1 MRASEVM
8 LGSFATVKPST
19 PLIDA
24 VRLLLETN
32 QRGLPVVDDNGD
44 LVGII
49 SEGDLLH
56 RDELDVKPHAGN
68 WLEQIIGIEE
78 KSPAR
83 ERMRSLSVGVIM
95 TPEPVCVDEDA
106 TVDDVVNIMDSREV
120 GQIPVVSAGKVIGII
135 NRFQLISV
143 LERSL
148 SGVGSKR
155 RPAARTS

>member
-8 LGSFATVKPST
+8 LSSFATVKPST

-24 VRLLLETN
+24 VRLLVETN
-32 QRGLPVVDDNGD
+32 QRGLPVVDNDGN

-56 RDELDVKPHAGN
+56 RDELGVKPHAGN
-68 WLEQIIGIEE
+68 WLEQIVGIEE
-78 KSPAR
+78 RTPAR

-95 TPEPVCVDEDA
+95 TPEPVCVDKDA
-106 TVDDVVNIMDSREV
+106 TIDDVVNAMDSREV

-135 NRFQLISV
+135 NRFQLISI

-148 SGVGSKR
+148 SRTEGKTES
-155 RPAARTS
+155 AA

>member
-32 QRGLPVVDDNGD
+32 QRGLPVVNDHGD

-56 RDELDVKPHAGN
+56 RDELGVKPHAGN

-78 KSPAR
+78 GNPAR

-95 TPEPVCVDEDA
+95 TPEPVCVDED
-106 TVDDVVNIMDSREV
+106 TTLDDVINAMDLREV
-120 GQIPVVSAGKVIGII
+120 GQMPVVSDGKVIGII
-135 NRFQLISV
+135 NRFQLISA

-148 SGVGSKR
+148 SRTGSR
-155 RPAARTS
+155 MESAA

>member
-8 LGSFATVKPST
+8 LSSFVTVKPST
-19 PLIDA
+19 RLIDA

-32 QRGLPVVDDNGD
+32 QRGLPVVNGD
-44 LVGII
+44 GSLVGII

-56 RDELDVKPHAGN
+56 RDELGVKPHAGN
-68 WLEQIIGIEE
+68 WLEEIIGIEE
-78 KSPAR
+78 RTPAR

-95 TPEPVCVDEDA
+95 TPDPICVDQDA
-106 TVDDVVNIMDSREV
+106 TVDDVINAMDSREV
-120 GQIPVVSAGKVIGII
+120 GQVPVVSAGKVVGII

-148 SGVGSKR
+148 SRIEGDTES
-155 RPAARTS
+155 AA

>member
-1 MRASEVM
+1 MRASDVM
-8 LGSFATVKPST
+8 LRSFATVKPST

-32 QRGLPVVDDNGD
+32 QRGLPVVDNDGG
-44 LVGII
+44 LLGII

-56 RDELDVKPHAGN
+56 RDELGVKPHGGN
-68 WLEQIIGIEE
+68 WLEEIIGIEE
-78 KSPAR
+78 RSPAR

-106 TVDDVVNIMDSREV
+106 TLDDVINTMDLREV
-120 GQIPVVSAGKVIGII
+120 GQIPVVSAGKVIGIV
-135 NRFQLISV
+135 NRCQLISA

-148 SGVGSKR
+148 SQ
-155 RPAARTS
+155 A

>member
-1 MRASEVM
+1 MQASEVM
-8 LGSFATVKPST
+8 LSSFATVKPST
-19 PLIDA
+19 LLIDA

-32 QRGLPVVDDNGD
+32 QRGLPVVNDDGY

-56 RDELDVKPHAGN
+56 RDELGVKPHAGN
-68 WLEQIIGIEE
+68 WLEEIIGIEE
-78 KSPAR
+78 RTPAR

-95 TPEPVCVDEDA
+95 TPDPVCVDQDA
-106 TVDDVVNIMDSREV
+106 MVDDVINAMDSREV
-120 GQIPVVSAGKVIGII
+120 GQVPVVSAGKVVGII

-148 SGVGSKR
+148 SRLEGNTES
-155 RPAARTS
+155 AA

>member
-8 LGSFATVKPST
+8 LISFVTVKPST
-19 PLIDA
+19 LLIDA

-32 QRGLPVVDDNGD
+32 QRGLPVVNDDGY

-56 RDELDVKPHAGN
+56 RDELGVKPHAGN
-68 WLEQIIGIEE
+68 WLEEIIGIEE
-78 KSPAR
+78 RTPAR

-95 TPEPVCVDEDA
+95 TPDPVCVDQDA
-106 TVDDVVNIMDSREV
+106 TVDDVINAMDSREV
-120 GQIPVVSAGKVIGII
+120 GQVPVVSAGKVVGII

-148 SGVGSKR
+148 SRTEGNTE
-155 RPAARTS
+155 PAA

>member
-19 PLIDA
+19 RLIDA
-24 VRLLLETN
+24 ARLLLETN
-32 QRGLPVVDDNGD
+32 QRGLPVVNDDGD

-56 RDELDVKPHAGN
+56 RDELGVKPHAEN

-78 KSPAR
+78 RTPAR
-83 ERMRSLSVGVIM
+83 ERMRSLSVGAIM
-95 TPEPVCVDEDA
+95 TLEPVCVDEDA
-106 TVDDVVNIMDSREV
+106 TVDDVVNAMDLRVV
-120 GQIPVVSAGKVIGII
+120 GQIPVVSARKVIGIVS
-135 NRFQLISV
+135 RFQLISA

-148 SGVGSKR
+148 SRDEKED
-155 RPAARTS
+155 

>member
-8 LGSFATVKPST
+8 LGSFVTVKPGT
-19 PLIDA
+19 ALIDA
-24 VRLLLETN
+24 VRLLLQTN
-32 QRGLPVVDDNGD
+32 QRGLPVVNDGGD

-56 RDELDVKPHAGN
+56 RDELGVKPHAGN
-68 WLEQIIGIEE
+68 WLEEIIGIEE
-78 KSPAR
+78 RTPAR

-95 TPEPVCVDEDA
+95 TPEPVCVDQDA
-106 TVDDVVNIMDSREV
+106 AVDDVIKVMDSREV
-120 GQIPVVSAGKVIGII
+120 GQVPVVSAGKVVGII

-148 SGVGSKR
+148 SPTGSKTES
-155 RPAARTS
+155 AA

>member
-8 LGSFATVKPST
+8 LISFVTVKPST
-19 PLIDA
+19 LLIDA

-32 QRGLPVVDDNGD
+32 QRGLPVVNDDGY

-56 RDELDVKPHAGN
+56 RDELGVKPHAGN
-68 WLEQIIGIEE
+68 WLEEIIGIEE
-78 KSPAR
+78 RTPAR

-95 TPEPVCVDEDA
+95 TPDPVRVDQDA
-106 TVDDVVNIMDSREV
+106 TVDDVINAMDSREV
-120 GQIPVVSAGKVIGII
+120 GQVPVVSAGKVVGII

-148 SGVGSKR
+148 SRTEGNTES
-155 RPAARTS
+155 AA